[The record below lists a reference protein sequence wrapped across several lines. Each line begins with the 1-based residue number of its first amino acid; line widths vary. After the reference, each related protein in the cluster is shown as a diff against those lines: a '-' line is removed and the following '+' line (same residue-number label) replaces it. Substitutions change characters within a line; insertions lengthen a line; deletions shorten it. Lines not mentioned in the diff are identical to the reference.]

1 MSDRLRIWLN
11 QLFSTDGFRGPTLT
25 LLSGTT
31 VVLVIAYLAQPIL
44 TRLYSEAEFGLS
56 DYFVAVMV
64 VLISFT
70 SLRYEDAL
78 MLPDDEQEAAGV
90 VWLALVVLASFA
102 TLFSVLLIWRDEIA
116 AWLGLP
122 AIAPWLLLVPPTL
135 LAMRTAKVAEL
146 WLIRAKRFRHVTA
159 GQVAS
164 TSTMVASRIGAG
176 LPPVN
181 AGAGGL
187 IGGFFLGHVVSV
199 LVLGGSMLRQ
209 SARLLWASFS
219 WARIAGAA
227 RRYRRFPL
235 FSTPSALL
243 NALVARLPFLM
254 LPFFFDEA
262 VIGLFGRAFNV
273 LAIPLGLIGGAVA
286 RVFFVHA
293 AEALRAERLTEVSL
307 TVHKRLVMLGLF
319 PTLAL
324 LLAGPDIFAV
334 VFGAPW
340 REAGEF
346 VQYIGPWLFLGAVA
360 SPLTRLFDVLER
372 QRLDLAT
379 SVLLFV
385 AMAVALILGGQTG
398 DAPKTLLLLGAAGV
412 AVRLIHLGVLLR
424 LAHVPY
430 RAALQAYGRYALFS
444 LPGLALLAAAMEL
457 GPAWL
462 TTLAAAIAG
471 LIYAVLVLWKDKLL
485 ALRPES

>member
-1 MSDRLRIWLN
+1 MSDRLRIWLK
-11 QLFSTDGFRGPTLT
+11 QLFSTEGFRGPALT

-31 VVLVIAYLAQPIL
+31 VVLVLAYLAQPVL

-56 DYFVAVMV
+56 DYFVSVMV

-78 MLPDDEQEAAGV
+78 MLPEDEKEAAGV
-90 VWLALVVLASFA
+90 VWLALTVLAGFA
-102 TLFSVLLIWRDEIA
+102 ALFSVLLIWRDDIA
-116 AWLGLP
+116 VLLGLP

-146 WLIRAKRFRHVTA
+146 WLIRTKRFRHVTA
-159 GQVAS
+159 GQVTG

-176 LPPVN
+176 LPPIN

-187 IGGFFLGHVVSV
+187 IGGFFLGHVVSA

-209 SARLLWASFS
+209 SARLLFAAFS
-219 WARIAGAA
+219 WSRMAGAA

-235 FSTPSALL
+235 FSTPSSLL
-243 NALVARLPFLM
+243 NALIARLPFLL

-273 LAIPLGLIGGAVA
+273 LAVPLSLIGGAVA

-293 AEALRAERLTEVSL
+293 AEAHRDERLAEVSL

-324 LLAGPDIFAV
+324 LLAGPDIFEV
-334 VFGAPW
+334 IFGAPW
-340 REAGEF
+340 REAGVF
-346 VQYIGPWLFLGAVA
+346 VQYVGPWLFLGAVV

-379 SVLLFV
+379 SVLMFV
-385 AMAVALILGGQTG
+385 AITVAMVLGGRTG
-398 DAPKTLLLLGAAGV
+398 DVPTTLLLLGRAGV
-412 AVRLIHLGVLLR
+412 GIRCFHLAVLLR
-424 LAHVPY
+424 LADVPY
-430 RAALQAYGRYALFS
+430 LAALQAYGRYALFS
-444 LPGLALLAAAMEL
+444 LPGLALLAAAMWI

-462 TTLAAAIAG
+462 TTLAAVVAG
-471 LIYAVLVLWKDKLL
+471 LIYAGLVLWKDKLL
-485 ALRPES
+485 ALRPEG